1 MSNQP
6 EYLGDG
12 VYATYDGW
20 YVELRLS
27 RHDVPFAVALEP
39 PVMEK
44 LIAYYRRVAT
54 GKAQRP

>member
-6 EYLGDG
+6 VYLGDG
-12 VYATYDGW
+12 VYATFDGW

-44 LIAYYRRVAT
+44 LIAYYRQVSNR
-54 GKAQRP
+54 KPQRP

>member
-44 LIAYYRRVAT
+44 
-54 GKAQRP
+54 AQRP